1 MGSIINENLVLTAA
15 NCLQGMQ
22 KTRMMVLV
30 SNKIFD
36 KLPKEEEEYLSSYY
50 LVEKIIIHDSFNK
63 KNLDND
69 IGVVK
74 VEWPFHGVKNMA
86 KLPPYPATIIGMVL
100 ILHIEIS

>member
-1 MGSIINENLVLTAA
+1 MGSIINKNLVLTAA
-15 NCLQGMQ
+15 NCLEGMQ
-22 KTRMMVLV
+22 KMRMMVLV
-30 SNKIFD
+30 SNKIID
-36 KLPKEEEEYLSSYY
+36 NLPKEEEEFFSSYY
-50 LVEKIIIHDSFNK
+50 LVDKFIIHDSFNK

-74 VEWPFHGVKNMA
+74 VEWAFKGVKNMA

>member
-1 MGSIINENLVLTAA
+1 
-15 NCLQGMQ
+15 
-22 KTRMMVLV
+22 MMVLV
-30 SNKIFD
+30 NSIQYDN
-36 KLPKEEEEYLSSYY
+36 LPKEEEEFLSSYY